1 MQQTECSIPYGTAT
15 LVSGSY
21 WRSLWS
27 HGKRALLFGGVLVG
41 LCACTSP
48 EAVRTRGGGPGAD
61 VGNRNAVVELH
72 AGAHPYYHTPC
83 RMTIDCP
90 DMRR

>member
-1 MQQTECSIPYGTAT
+1 MPHTERSIPYGTAT
-15 LVSGSY
+15 TVRGAS

-27 HGKRALLFGGVLVG
+27 YGKRALLVGAVIVG

-48 EAVRTRGGGPGAD
+48 EVVRTRGGGPGAD
-61 VGNRNAVVELH
+61 VGNRGAVVQLH
-72 AGAHPYYHTPC
+72 AGAQPYYETPC

-90 DMRR
+90 DMAR